1 MSIDINKQTGSRMP
15 SAFFAGQAE
24 SLSSYRV
31 PALHDIEA
39 KTLVEVASD
48 PALSAKVS
56 FLDSHLEKVR
66 QGREKV
72 DQIARGDVPV
82 YGINTGFGRLA
93 GVRIP
98 QKDLDKLQVNI
109 IRSHACGV
117 GKPIPLPWVR
127 ALLHLKLW
135 HFVHGASGVR
145 PEVILVMQDM
155 LEHDVLPVI
164 PSRGS
169 VGASGD
175 LAPLAHL
182 ALGMIGEGMVYH
194 GGKLAKAGDVFSD
207 LGIKPLEPSAKEGL
221 ALINGT
227 HLMAVQ
233 GAFALQAAK
242 QLLNVAN
249 LAGAMTLDALRGS
262 LSPFTEAI
270 HKLKAHPGQLAV
282 ARTFRELFDGTDEIL
297 ASHQDCEKVQDPYS
311 IRCIP
316 QVHGASM
323 DAIAHCGRVIETEL
337 QSISDNPLVLADGR
351 IVSGGNFHGQAI
363 AMAMDY
369 MAIAVAELANISER
383 RTEKLTK
390 PHTSGQPI
398 FLTEQAGLNSG
409 FMIPQTVAAALVSE
423 NKVLCHPAS
432 VDSVPTNVDQEDH
445 VSMGPCAGYKLLQVI
460 ENSERVL
467 AIELLAAAQ
476 GIDLLAPLKP
486 APKLQS
492 LHARIRKS
500 SSFVAED
507 RSLSTDIEAV
517 ASLIS
522 QGVFSHLVQ

>member
-1 MSIDINKQTGSRMP
+1 LTYTIPKIGEITSQMLVAVSS
-15 SAFFAGQAE
+15 SFAE
-24 SLSSYRV
+24 SSKIKVMPQHFASLDTGRV
-31 PALHDIEA
+31 KVEA
-39 KTLVEVASD
+39 
-48 PALSAKVS
+48 
-56 FLDSHLEKVR
+56 
-66 QGREKV
+66 
-72 DQIARGDVPV
+72 IANGDEPV

-98 QKDLDKLQVNI
+98 KKDLNKLQTNI

-117 GKPIPLPWVR
+117 GEPIPDAWVR

-135 HFVHGASGVR
+135 HFLHGASGVR
-145 PEVILVMQDM
+145 KEVIKVMEAM
-155 LEHDVLPVI
+155 LQYDVLPVI

-182 ALGMIGEGMVYH
+182 AQGMLGEGKVRYK
-194 GGKLAKAGDVFSD
+194 GKLAEAKDIFAKH
-207 LGIKPLEPSAKEGL
+207 GIAKLVPTAKEGL

-233 GAFALQAAK
+233 GAFAVESAK
-242 QLLNVAN
+242 RLVRVAN
-249 LAGAMTLDALRGS
+249 LAGGLSLDALRGS
-262 LSPFTEAI
+262 LAPYTDAI
-270 HKLKAHPGQLAV
+270 HQLKPHAGQIQV
-282 ARTFRELFDGTDEIL
+282 AADMREIFAGRDEIIE
-297 ASHQDCEKVQDPYS
+297 SHEGCEKVQDPYS
-311 IRCIP
+311 VRCIP
-316 QVHGASM
+316 QVHGASL
-323 DAIAHCGRVIETEL
+323 DAIMHCHGVVETEL
-337 QSISDNPLVLADGR
+337 RSVSDNPLVLVDGR
-351 IVSGGNFHGQAI
+351 IISGGNFHGQAI

-423 NKVLCHPAS
+423 NKILCHPAS

-445 VSMGPCAGYKLLQVI
+445 VSMGPAAGYKLTQVI
-460 ENSERVL
+460 ENTEHVL

-476 GIDLLAPLKP
+476 GVELLAPLKP
-486 APKLQS
+486 APTLQR
-492 LHARIRKS
+492 LHAKIRAS
-500 SSFVAED
+500 SAFAY
-507 RSLSTDIEAV
+507 LSGWV
-517 ASLIS
+517 
-522 QGVFSHLVQ
+522 